1 MRVIRLSVSLALA
14 SAIFVGVSVDVHG
27 EGDALARAKELY
39 RTAAYDEAL
48 VLLDGLSEGGPSDN
62 LEINEYRVFCLVAL
76 DRKEDARSAI
86 AALVAANPSYQL
98 SEAQAS
104 PRVLAVFRDVR
115 RSMLPELVQ
124 QAYAQAKAAFDRKD
138 PHAAAQFERVLT
150 LLHDPDVVATPE
162 LTDLGIVAAAFRDL
176 SAARDAA
183 APAAIAPTTPA
194 APAAGAGTARANAP
208 EPAVYREGE
217 PGLVPPVTVA
227 QPMPTAQLP
236 ERRIWTGAIEVLI
249 DQTGKVL
256 SARMTMPIYGT
267 YDKQLLQAAMGWKYR
282 PALKGGMPARYLK
295 VVNIRV
301 DSRPA
306 CSTFVTAECRPT
318 N

>member
-1 MRVIRLSVSLALA
+1 MRLIRLSVSLALA
-14 SAIFVGVSVDVHG
+14 CAICIGFSVGVRG
-27 EGDALARAKELY
+27 EDDALARAKQLY

-48 VLLDGLSEGGPSDN
+48 ALLDGLSEGGPSDN

-104 PRVLAVFRDVR
+104 PRVLAVFKDVR
-115 RSMLPELVQ
+115 RSLLPGLVQ
-124 QAYAQAKAAFDRKD
+124 EAYTHAKAAFDRKD
-138 PHAAAQFERVLT
+138 PDATAQFERVLT
-150 LLHDPDVVATPE
+150 LLHDPDLTTTPE
-162 LTDLGIVAAAFRDL
+162 LTDLGVVATAFRDL
-176 SAARDAA
+176 STAREAA
-183 APAAIAPTTPA
+183 AKAPP
-194 APAAGAGTARANAP
+194 APALTPVAASAP

-217 PGLVPPVTVA
+217 PDLVPPVTIA
-227 QPMPTAQLP
+227 QSIPTAHLP

-256 SARMTMPIYGT
+256 SARMTTPIYGS
-267 YDKQLLQAAMGWKYR
+267 YDKQLVQAAMNWKYR
-282 PALKGGMPARYLK
+282 PALKAGMPARFLK

-301 DSRPA
+301 DVRPP
-306 CSTFVTAECRPT
+306 CSTFVTAECRPA